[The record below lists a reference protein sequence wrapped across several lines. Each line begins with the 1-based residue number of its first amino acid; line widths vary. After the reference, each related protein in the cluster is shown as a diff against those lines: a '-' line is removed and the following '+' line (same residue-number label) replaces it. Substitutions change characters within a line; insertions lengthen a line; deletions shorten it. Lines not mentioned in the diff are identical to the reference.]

1 MRVKYDDNL
10 APEVRRKSI
19 GGSDSAAIMGCNAYK
34 SSIDLWLEKTGAIE
48 PKDLSDNEFIYWGKT
63 LESVVAQEF
72 EKRSGKKTLI
82 CDEVIYS
89 DEIPYLSANLD
100 REIDGE
106 DAILECKTT
115 NAYNYKEWEDDEI
128 PLSYIFQVQHYLLV
142 TGKQTGYIACLIGGN
157 KFVWKSMERDDEL
170 IEIMKQRYA
179 EFWHCVETNTMPESD
194 NFNATAETIK
204 ALYPSEKKGAQ
215 ISVKPIEADIDLLQQ
230 KKAQKKE
237 IESEIDALE
246 IKIKSYIGEN
256 ETGYGD
262 TYTVTWKSQNSE
274 RLDTKKLK
282 EDLPDVA
289 SKYLKVTQSRVMRI
303 KENK

>member
-1 MRVKYDDNL
+1 MKVKYENNL
-10 APEVRRKSI
+10 APEVRMKSI
-19 GGSDSAAIMGCNAYK
+19 GGSDSSSIMGCNQYK
-34 SSIDLWLEKTGAIE
+34 SVIDVWLEKTGAVQ

-63 LESVVAQEF
+63 LENIVALEF

-100 REIDGE
+100 REIEGE

-115 NAYNYKEWEDDEI
+115 NAYNYKDWEDDEI

-157 KFVWKSMERDDEL
+157 KFVWKSIERDQEL
-170 IEIMKQRYA
+170 IDIMIAKYA
-179 EFWHCVETNTMPESD
+179 EFWKCVETNTMPECD
-194 NFNATAETIK
+194 EFNASAETIK
-204 ALYPSEKKGAQ
+204 ALYPKELKGSE
-215 ISVKPIEADIDLLQQ
+215 ISVKPIEADIDMLVQ
-230 KKAQKKE
+230 KKAFAKDIAAE
-237 IESEIDALE
+237 IEALE
-246 IKIKSYIGEN
+246 IKVKAYLGESEIGRGEN
-256 ETGYGD
+256 
-262 TYTVTWKSQNSE
+262 YTVTWKSQNTD

-282 EDLPDVA
+282 EDLPDIA
-289 SKYLKVTQSRVMRI
+289 SKYTKTTQSRVMRI